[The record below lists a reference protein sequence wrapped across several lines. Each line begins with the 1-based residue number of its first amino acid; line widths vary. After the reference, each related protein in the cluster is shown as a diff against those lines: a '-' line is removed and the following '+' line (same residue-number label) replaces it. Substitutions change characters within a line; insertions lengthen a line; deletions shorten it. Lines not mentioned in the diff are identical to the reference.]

1 MKKAIDTKIT
11 YLIVL
16 CMTIVLLFGIVVVN
30 GLPNSFGVGANG
42 SGAGGGPAEGTG
54 ENSGD
59 GSSGTIN
66 AALTQTAKVESSK
79 DYCKSFYISPKK
91 PAYNSGIKN
100 NRRIQ
105 TGLGAFTISEYL
117 VSINKSGENCA
128 NDNSKYIA
136 YCLDPSNSG
145 PTSSDSTYRWER
157 DLNPESNGTVGRY
170 DRGIVYIY
178 QNAYPNHNY
187 NNNQYLTSDNYMI
200 TNIAA
205 RWLTYH
211 VGFNYGGLGHE
222 SVGDYKYNGEA
233 YRYTSMFIDGLCN
246 DSNSKC
252 KYYRFRPSTS
262 AGTNIYNAAVA
273 LYNEAK
279 NATIDDIWKGQNEL
293 TFSSTVE
300 VEKTQIDESYTFV
313 KNITGT
319 LSGIDAFDGTDKTKS
334 YVKNL
339 RVTCDNDKIK
349 CEILDEAG
357 NPISAEKVLND
368 GSTSELKY
376 QVRLSGKLSDLAA
389 KTVKV
394 EVEVD
399 YFDSRD
405 YTNAMIAYSTT
416 HGANF
421 QRMILFAESTVR
433 GKKQTFEVSMCDI
446 DITQF
451 QDVEEVEEYFY
462 NYCDVACFKSPKL
475 TPGDPS
481 FDKDEFLNAG
491 CCGQLAVDDP
501 IYEQYC
507 TFDCIKTYLPNV
519 CDDSGEPVEAY
530 VKEGIEKA
538 TGEVNYNLCVTDM
551 RNNIPAN
558 APKKDAAGNSYRMP
572 LPSDTENKKNRY
584 CSVSCIEDWEFTLPG
599 SQHDIQAGTYFML
612 SAKMKGTRTC
622 VTTNIKYGSQSG
634 QYKEG
639 YFLYDLDDINDQI
652 VEAFNYWQTL
662 IWVKQGVEDG
672 KKIDENDEDVHSSHG
687 CCSGECGEDAEPC
700 CSGSGPEKAEWKES
714 ETVDKSIV
722 LYVYN
727 KNSNN
732 PGEGTISTK
741 TQSLKNNDYFNMDD
755 VYGYGSVSCG
765 CDGCDVV
772 EVDWDSDG
780 NYTKLSGMIAQA
792 EQSYNELI
800 GDREDMIDE
809 IKDCSAWQNDYEFD
823 PIISYAYEEDYY
835 MSTFIKENNYF
846 IAQVGEDEMKAEADA
861 PLYCQDSYADDYYE
875 CQGGSAS
882 SSQTDNDKVI
892 STCKIDGGCETIKI
906 VVPKNQN
913 IKLQESRASLYKPYT
928 VFYTK
933 HPTGE
938 VTGEAVDIED
948 DYIEAGKI
956 TRLGRVMP
964 VRITTPQGVYNFKFA
979 FNQIGQF
986 SDIDDRA
993 GTDEKENLGRLM
1005 NYTNNNSSV
1014 VSEDDTEENP
1024 LNVEPIVTVNS
1035 KFINDKRSVFDAIGL
1050 LPLYVCTYEI
1060 YEDVCK
1066 CCGEDDFEIEG
1077 DVGGS
1082 TGSGNKPPTGMGI
1095 NDEGYLTYYYRSVS
1109 LNDLFP
1115 NSSGGGSLTG
1125 SRPAGSNWT
1134 NDKGQQAYNAIT
1146 AAGEFAYEEPEY
1158 SYLLTPSSTAKIRAY
1173 NSAQEALGG
1182 FADFG
1187 LSCNEYGYDC
1197 TSMFLDDFDDIV
1209 GEDATLVRD
1218 NTFVHYKEEE
1228 LKFDEGKLP
1237 TGVGPSMK

>member
-30 GLPNSFGVGANG
+30 GLPNSFGVDNNG
-42 SGAGGGPAEGTG
+42 SGTGGGPAEGTG

-66 AALTQTAKVESSK
+66 ATLTQTAKVESSK

-157 DLNPESNGTVGRY
+157 DLNPENNGTVGRY

-205 RWLTYH
+205 RWLTFH

-319 LSGIDAFDGTDKTKS
+319 LSGIDAFDGKDKEKS

-558 APKKDAAGNSYRMP
+558 APKKDAAGNSYMMG
-572 LPSDTENKKNRY
+572 DQGDINVTKNKY

-622 VTTNIKYGSQSG
+622 VTTNIKYGSQSD
-634 QYKEG
+634 QYKAG
-639 YFLYDLDDINDQI
+639 YFLYDLDKINEEI
-652 VEAFNYWQTL
+652 VKAYNVWNKL
-662 IWVKQGVEDG
+662 VEI
-672 KKIDENDEDVHSSHG
+672 KKAI
-687 CCSGECGEDAEPC
+687 DAEPKDTGTESC
-700 CSGSGPEKAEWKES
+700 SYSGRTCGADAKGCTPCSSGSKGPRSYTVIES
-714 ETVDKSIV
+714 MSDKDIIY
-722 LYVYN
+722 YVYN
-727 KNSNN
+727 KNKSN
-732 PGEGTISTK
+732 PGYGNIT
-741 TQSLKNNDYFNMDD
+741 TQSGKLKDSEFGNSLEDS
-755 VYGYGSVSCG
+755 YGSHSSSNGTCT
-765 CDGCDVV
+765 CTIDITNWNAD
-772 EVDWDSDG
+772 D
-780 NYTKLSGMIAQA
+780 NYTKLSTLISDAK
-792 EQSYNELI
+792 SDYDELI
-800 GDREDMIDE
+800 EERNSIIDQ
-809 IKDCSAWQNDYEFD
+809 IRDCSAWENDYEFD

-835 MSTFIKENNYF
+835 MSTFIKDNNYF

-861 PLYCQDSYADDYYE
+861 SLYCQESYADDYYE
-875 CQGGSAS
+875 CQGGSSS
-882 SSQTDNDKVI
+882 SSQTETKLI
-892 STCKIDGGCETIKI
+892 STCSLGSGCKTENIT
-906 VVPKNQN
+906 VPKNQN

-964 VRITTPQGVYNFKFA
+964 VRITTPKGVYNFKFA

-986 SDIDDRA
+986 NDIDDRA

-1014 VSEDDTEENP
+1014 VSEDAAEENP

-1077 DVGGS
+1077 DVGNVG
-1082 TGSGNKPPTGMGI
+1082 GNKPPTGMGI

-1197 TSMFLDDFDDIV
+1197 TSTFLDNFDSIV
-1209 GEDATLVRD
+1209 DEKATLVRD

>member
-16 CMTIVLLFGIVVVN
+16 CVTIVLLFGIVVVN

-66 AALTQTAKVESSK
+66 ATLTQSAKVENSNE
-79 DYCKSFYISPKK
+79 YCKKFKITPTPSFSV
-91 PAYNSGIKN
+91 GINNNYRKN
-100 NRRIQ
+100 NKK
-105 TGLGAFTISEYL
+105 GNFTFIEYKA
-117 VSINKSGENCA
+117 VIDKSGENCA
-128 NDNSKYIA
+128 NDTSQYTA
-136 YCLDPSNSG
+136 YCPDPANSG
-145 PTSSDSTYRWER
+145 PTRSDSSYRWER
-157 DLNPESNGTVGRY
+157 DLNPKDPGAVGRY

-187 NNNQYLTSDNYMI
+187 NNNQYLPNDNYAI
-200 TNIAA
+200 TNMVV
-205 RWLTYH
+205 RLLTYH
-211 VGFNYGGLGHE
+211 VGFDYGG
-222 SVGDYKYNGEA
+222 SKTTYFYNGEA
-233 YRYTSMFIDGLCN
+233 YRYTSKFIDGLCN
-246 DSNSKC
+246 DSNSTC
-252 KYYRFRPSTS
+252 KLYRMRPNTT
-262 AGTNIYNAAVA
+262 AGTNIYNAVTS
-273 LYNEAK
+273 LYNAAK
-279 NATIDDIWKGQNEL
+279 NATLEDLWMGQDEL
-293 TFSSTVE
+293 TFSNTVE
-300 VEKTQIDESYTFV
+300 VEKTQIDESFSFV
-313 KNITGT
+313 KNVTGT

-349 CEILDEAG
+349 CEILDESG
-357 NPISAEKVLND
+357 NPISADKVLND

-399 YFDSRD
+399 YFDIRD
-405 YTNAMIAYSTT
+405 YSNALIAYSNT
-416 HGANF
+416 HGADF
-421 QRMILFAESTVR
+421 QRMILFAKSTVR

-501 IYEQYC
+501 IYEEYC

-558 APKKDAAGNSYRMP
+558 APKKDAAGNTYRMP

-622 VTTNIKYGSQSG
+622 VTTNIKYDS
-634 QYKEG
+634 KDENG
-639 YFLYDLDDINDQI
+639 YFVHDLKDLNEQI
-652 VEAFNYWQTL
+652 VEAYNTWRAYYETK
-662 IWVKQGVEDG
+662 KQVDAAAPILG
-672 KKIDENDEDVHSSHG
+672 KATCSIGGSSCCESTCGSNENS
-687 CCSGECGEDAEPC
+687 CCD
-700 CSGSGPEKAEWKES
+700 
-714 ETVDKSIV
+714 
-722 LYVYN
+722 N
-727 KNSNN
+727 
-732 PGEGTISTK
+732 
-741 TQSLKNNDYFNMDD
+741 
-755 VYGYGSVSCG
+755 G
-765 CDGCDVV
+765 CDGDSGEETCDHKDTPGGTFTGYEYHRDTDSVTSESMSFDGGYWGETKDVNGSCCDNLSCSDMECIPWNQSSNYNTLVNNLSTAAQRFNDLV
-772 EVDWDSDG
+772 EER
-780 NYTKLSGMIAQA
+780 KEIM
-792 EQSYNELI
+792 NEI
-800 GDREDMIDE
+800 RE
-809 IKDCSAWQNDYEFD
+809 CSSWKNEYEFD

-846 IAQVGEDEMKAEADA
+846 IAQVGEDEMKADADA
-861 PLYCQDSYADDYYE
+861 PLYCQDEHADDYYE
-875 CQGGSAS
+875 CQGSSAS
-882 SSQTDNDKVI
+882 SSQFESWNVAACTL
-892 STCKIDGGCETIKI
+892 SESGCQDDFQDF
-906 VVPKNQN
+906 PKNQN

-964 VRITTPQGVYNFKFA
+964 VRITTPKGVYNFKFA

-986 SDIDDRA
+986 NDIDDRA

-1035 KFINDKRSVFDAIGL
+1035 KFINDKRSVFDAMGL

-1077 DVGGS
+1077 DVGTVG
-1082 TGSGNKPPTGMGI
+1082 GNKPPTGMGI

-1109 LNDLFP
+1109 LNDMFP

-1158 SYLLTPSSTAKIRAY
+1158 SYLLTPSATAKIRNY
-1173 NSAQEALGG
+1173 NRVQEALGG

>member
-16 CMTIVLLFGIVVVN
+16 CVTIVLLFGIVVVN

-66 AALTQTAKVESSK
+66 ATLTQTAKVENSNE
-79 DYCKSFYISPKK
+79 YCKKFKITPTPSFSV
-91 PAYNSGIKN
+91 GINNNYRKN
-100 NRRIQ
+100 KG
-105 TGLGAFTISEYL
+105 TGNFTFIEYKA
-117 VSINKSGENCA
+117 VIDKSGENCA
-128 NDNSKYIA
+128 NDTSQYTA
-136 YCLDPSNSG
+136 YCPDPANSG
-145 PTSSDSTYRWER
+145 PTRSDSSYRWER
-157 DLNPESNGTVGRY
+157 DLNPKDPGSVGRY

-187 NNNQYLTSDNYMI
+187 NNNQYLPNDNYAI
-200 TNIAA
+200 TNMAV
-205 RWLTYH
+205 RLLTYH
-211 VGFNYGGLGHE
+211 VGFDYGG
-222 SVGDYKYNGEA
+222 SKTRYFYNGEA
-233 YRYTSMFIDGLCN
+233 YRYTSKFIDGLCN
-246 DSNSKC
+246 DSNSTC
-252 KYYRFRPSTS
+252 KLYRMRPNTT
-262 AGTNIYNAAVA
+262 AGTNIYNAVTS
-273 LYNEAK
+273 LYNAAK
-279 NATIDDIWKGQNEL
+279 NATLEDLWMGQDEL
-293 TFSSTVE
+293 TFSNTVE
-300 VEKTQIDESYTFV
+300 VEKTQIDESFSFV
-313 KNITGT
+313 KNVTGT

-349 CEILDEAG
+349 CEILDESG
-357 NPISAEKVLND
+357 NPISADKVLND

-399 YFDSRD
+399 YFDIRD
-405 YTNAMIAYSTT
+405 YSNALIAYSNT
-416 HGANF
+416 HGADF
-421 QRMILFAESTVR
+421 QRMILFAKSTVR

-501 IYEQYC
+501 IYEEYC

-558 APKKDAAGNSYRMP
+558 APKKDAAGNTYMMG
-572 LPSDTENKKNRY
+572 DQGDINVTKNKY

-612 SAKMKGTRTC
+612 SSKMKGTRTC
-622 VTTNIKYGSQSG
+622 VTTDIKYDS
-634 QYKEG
+634 KDEDG
-639 YFLYDLDDINDQI
+639 YFVHDLRDVNERIVKAYNDWQKYAHMLDQ
-652 VEAFNYWQTL
+652 VENSPSA
-662 IWVKQGVEDG
+662 K
-672 KKIDENDEDVHSSHG
+672 ENRTAICSVSGSSCCKSCTPPKTG
-687 CCSGECGEDAEPC
+687 CCSSGCSGFTGPDITKQWRWTDGGEYRGYDYDWESNTITENTTLSFPGGKWGEKNDVKGRC
-700 CSGSGPEKAEWKES
+700 CSVKSCAGQYNNAWNES
-714 ETVDKSIV
+714 NLYNQTVQ
-722 LYVYN
+722 N
-727 KNSNN
+727 RN
-732 PGEGTISTK
+732 EA
-741 TQSLKNNDYFNMDD
+741 QSRFEEAVREREEIMDQ
-755 VYGYGSVSCG
+755 
-765 CDGCDVV
+765 
-772 EVDWDSDG
+772 
-780 NYTKLSGMIAQA
+780 I
-792 EQSYNELI
+792 
-800 GDREDMIDE
+800 R
-809 IKDCSAWQNDYEFD
+809 DCSAWENDYEFD

-846 IAQVGEDEMKAEADA
+846 IAQVGEDEMKADADA
-861 PLYCQDSYADDYYE
+861 PVYCQDEHADDYYE
-875 CQGGSAS
+875 CQGSSAS
-882 SSQTDNDKVI
+882 SSQMDEPT
-892 STCKIDGGCETIKI
+892 S
-906 VVPKNQN
+906 VVLCQLSLDAPCDPNLQEFPKNQN

-938 VTGEAVDIED
+938 VDGEAVDIED
-948 DYIEAGKI
+948 DYIEAGKV

-964 VRITTPQGVYNFKFA
+964 VRITTPKGVYNFKFA

-986 SDIDDRA
+986 NDIDDRA

-1014 VSEDDTEENP
+1014 VTEDDAEENP

-1035 KFINDKRSVFDAIGL
+1035 KFINDKRSVFDAMGL

-1077 DVGGS
+1077 DVGTVG
-1082 TGSGNKPPTGMGI
+1082 GNKPPTGMGI

-1134 NDKGQQAYNAIT
+1134 NDKGQQVYNAIT

-1158 SYLLTPSSTAKIRAY
+1158 SYLLTPSATAKIRNY
-1173 NSAQEALGG
+1173 NRVQEALGG

>member
-16 CMTIVLLFGIVVVN
+16 CVTIVLLFGIVVVN

-66 AALTQTAKVESSK
+66 ATLTQSAKVENSNE
-79 DYCKSFYISPKK
+79 YCKKFKITPTPSFSV
-91 PAYNSGIKN
+91 GINNNYRKN
-100 NRRIQ
+100 KG
-105 TGLGAFTISEYL
+105 TGNFTFIEYKA
-117 VSINKSGENCA
+117 VIDKSGENCA
-128 NDNSKYIA
+128 NDTSEYTA
-136 YCLDPSNSG
+136 YCPDPANSG
-145 PTSSDSTYRWER
+145 PTRSDSSYRWER
-157 DLNPESNGTVGRY
+157 DLNPKDPGAVGRY
-170 DRGIVYIY
+170 DRAIVYVY

-187 NNNQYLTSDNYMI
+187 NNNQYLPNDNYAI
-200 TNIAA
+200 TNMVV
-205 RWLTYH
+205 RLLTYH
-211 VGFNYGGLGHE
+211 VGFDYGG
-222 SVGDYKYNGEA
+222 SKTTYFYNGEA
-233 YRYTSMFIDGLCN
+233 YRYTSKFIDGLCN
-246 DSNSKC
+246 DSNSTC
-252 KYYRFRPSTS
+252 KLYRMRPNTT
-262 AGTNIYNAAVA
+262 AGTNIYNAVTS
-273 LYNEAK
+273 LYNAAK
-279 NATIDDIWKGQNEL
+279 NATLEDLWMGQDEL
-293 TFSSTVE
+293 TFSNTVE
-300 VEKTQIDESYTFV
+300 VEKTQIDESFSFV
-313 KNITGT
+313 KNVTGT

-349 CEILDEAG
+349 CEILDESG
-357 NPISAEKVLND
+357 NPISADKVLND

-399 YFDSRD
+399 YFDIRD
-405 YTNAMIAYSTT
+405 YSNALIAYSNT
-416 HGANF
+416 HGADF
-421 QRMILFAESTVR
+421 QRMILFAKSTVR

-501 IYEQYC
+501 IYEEYC

-551 RNNIPAN
+551 RNNIPVN
-558 APKKDAAGNSYRMP
+558 APKKDAAGNTYMMG
-572 LPSDTENKKNRY
+572 DQGDINVTKNNY

-612 SAKMKGTRTC
+612 SSKMKGTRTC
-622 VTTNIKYGSQSG
+622 VTTNIKYGSQDD
-634 QYKEG
+634 QYKAG
-639 YFLYDLDDINDQI
+639 YFLYDLDKINEEI
-652 VEAFNYWQTL
+652 VKAYNEWQF
-662 IWVKQGVEDG
+662 WQDGVDTPEEVLETVECTDSVEVPCTG
-672 KKIDENDEDVHSSHG
+672 CGGSGEPDCPSCCDVPGATHSEDVMYKEWTTTEQYKYVSDPDNPGFGTIEDAPDRDGFEQRGQWNSPG
-687 CCSGECGEDAEPC
+687 CGEDC
-700 CSGSGPEKAEWKES
+700 EWDEQMEVWQK
-714 ETVDKSIV
+714 IA
-722 LYVYN
+722 
-727 KNSNN
+727 NN
-732 PGEGTISTK
+732 ASSARGEYYRLVSDR
-741 TQSLKNNDYFNMDD
+741 ND
-755 VYGYGSVSCG
+755 
-765 CDGCDVV
+765 
-772 EVDWDSDG
+772 
-780 NYTKLSGMIAQA
+780 
-792 EQSYNELI
+792 LI
-800 GDREDMIDE
+800 DQIR
-809 IKDCSAWQNDYEFD
+809 DCSAWENDYEFD

-861 PLYCQDSYADDYYE
+861 PLYCQESYADDYYE
-875 CQGGSAS
+875 CQGGSSS
-882 SSQTDNDKVI
+882 SSQTETKLI
-892 STCKIDGGCETIKI
+892 STCSLGSGCKTENIT
-906 VVPKNQN
+906 VPKNQN

-938 VTGEAVDIED
+938 VDGEAVDIED

-964 VRITTPQGVYNFKFA
+964 VRITTPKGVYNFKFA

-986 SDIDDRA
+986 NDIDDRA

-1014 VSEDDTEENP
+1014 VSEDDAEENP

-1035 KFINDKRSVFDAIGL
+1035 KFINDKRSVFDAMGL

-1077 DVGGS
+1077 DVGG
-1082 TGSGNKPPTGMGI
+1082 TVSGNKPPTGMGI

-1109 LNDLFP
+1109 LNDMFP

-1134 NDKGQQAYNAIT
+1134 NDKGQQVYNAIT

-1158 SYLLTPSSTAKIRAY
+1158 SYLLTPSATAKIRNY
-1173 NSAQEALGG
+1173 NRVQEALGG